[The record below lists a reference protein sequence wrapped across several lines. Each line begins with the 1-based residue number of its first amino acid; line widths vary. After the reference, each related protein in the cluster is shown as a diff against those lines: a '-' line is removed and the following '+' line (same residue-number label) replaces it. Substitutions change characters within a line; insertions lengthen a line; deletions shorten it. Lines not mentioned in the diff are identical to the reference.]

1 MSEWPALALVI
12 VTSFSAGVAISLAAD
27 FIDVRRWRAKRK
39 KKSERIDSDMPPKIA
54 DYES

>member
-1 MSEWPALALVI
+1 MSELPALALVI
-12 VTSFSAGVAISLAAD
+12 VTSFAAGVAVSLAAD

-39 KKSERIDSDMPPKIA
+39 KAAERSDSDQAPKIV